1 MRRFSVQTGPAPPSI
16 HTETEESAPAVIGY
30 LRLGLALAVAWVLL
44 SNHFQPLLLSLGAVS
59 VVVVVWVAYRMRLVD
74 DEGNLTAQVDGL
86 KLMLYWPWLVFEIVK
101 ANFHVAA
108 RIVAPRVRIAPRL
121 VSVPAPQRTALGK
134 VIYANSITLTPGTVS
149 VIVDEAEETILVHA
163 LTEASARD
171 LQTGAMSRQ
180 VQSTE
185 KG

>member
-1 MRRFSVQTGPAPPSI
+1 M
-16 HTETEESAPAVIGY
+16 
-30 LRLGLALAVAWVLL
+30 
-44 SNHFQPLLLSLGAVS
+44 S
-59 VVVVVWVAYRMRLVD
+59 VVLVVWVVYRMRLVD
-74 DEGNLTAQVDGL
+74 DEGNVTEQVNGL
-86 KLMLYWPWLVFEIVK
+86 RLILYWPWLVFEIVK

-121 VSVPAPQRTALGK
+121 ITVSAPQRTALGK

-149 VIVDEAEETILVHA
+149 VVVDEDEETILVHA

-171 LQTGAMSRQ
+171 LRSGDMSRQ

-185 KG
+185 RV

>member
-1 MRRFSVQTGPAPPSI
+1 MTGY
-16 HTETEESAPAVIGY
+16 V
-30 LRLGLALAVAWVLL
+30 RLGLALAVAWVLL
-44 SNHFQPLLLSLGAVS
+44 SNHFTPLLLSLGAVS
-59 VVVVVWVAYRMRLVD
+59 VVLVVWVVYRMRLVD
-74 DEGNLTAQVDGL
+74 DEGNVTEQVNGL
-86 KLMLYWPWLVFEIVK
+86 RLILYWPWLVFEIVK

-121 VSVPAPQRTALGK
+121 ITVSAPQRTALGK

-149 VIVDEAEETILVHA
+149 VVVDEDEETILVHA

-171 LQTGAMSRQ
+171 LRSGDMSRQ

-185 KG
+185 RV